1 MRWIRSRASEGA
13 GGEEGSEV
21 ASTVLVQ
28 TLVVLVVLAL
38 VQLAFALHVRSLTV
52 SAASEGARR
61 GGLLGGDA
69 AEAVA
74 RTNEVLATIV
84 GGARDSE
91 VTISYEEVGGR
102 SVLVVTVRAP
112 LPLLLGMGPRWMSV
126 RGTSLVEEGADDGG

>member
-74 RTNEVLATIV
+74 RTNEVLATIA

-91 VTISYEEVGGR
+91 
-102 SVLVVTVRAP
+102 VVTVRAP

>member
-13 GGEEGSEV
+13 AGEEGSEV

-74 RTNEVLATIV
+74 RTNEVLATIA

-91 VTISYEEVGGR
+91 EIGR
-102 SVLVVTVRAP
+102 AHV
-112 LPLLLGMGPRWMSV
+112 
-126 RGTSLVEEGADDGG
+126 

>member
-74 RTNEVLATIV
+74 RTNEVLATIA

-91 VTISYEEVGGR
+91 VTTSYE
-102 SVLVVTVRAP
+102 
-112 LPLLLGMGPRWMSV
+112 
-126 RGTSLVEEGADDGG
+126 

>member
-1 MRWIRSRASEGA
+1 
-13 GGEEGSEV
+13 
-21 ASTVLVQ
+21 
-28 TLVVLVVLAL
+28 VLVVLAL

-74 RTNEVLATIV
+74 RTNEVLATIA

-91 VTISYEEVGGR
+91 VTTSYEEVGGR

>member
-1 MRWIRSRASEGA
+1 MRWIRSRASEAA

-21 ASTVLVQ
+21 ASTILVQ

-74 RTNEVLATIV
+74 RTNEVLATIA

-91 VTISYEEVGGR
+91 VTTSYEEVDGR
-102 SVLVVTVRAP
+102 GVLVVTVRAR

-126 RGTSLVEEGADDGG
+126 RGTSLVEEGGDGGG